1 MKGSKMNALM
11 AVVLLVMTQ
20 MVMLVYTKKVMN
32 QAKLPLFLCEAQFLV
47 SAALS
52 ALILIIRRPEKRDL
66 LTTLSAPPHLFKQ
79 TLIPLSICWTLGFV
93 LFNASAAL
101 MSPAHVNLVRC
112 GEPLAT
118 VVIGLLVM
126 GKKYRPQVLW
136 TLVPIV
142 GGVLV
147 ASSGGT
153 FGNSLS
159 MYGVLLACCSNA
171 SFCFRPFVLHKL
183 KLQTQGEPLDH
194 VLVFFTVTVIA
205 SFVVLPVCV
214 TFLEG
219 MALTKAFGGGHFSL
233 SFWGN
238 VLMSSISF
246 FCYQLTQLKIMS
258 LVDPLTFS
266 ILTPVVKAIMIVTCS
281 WYFGDSFGLLSAFG
295 VITTTGGGY
304 LFTRVVAATGGAESL
319 PQFQDRGV

>member
-1 MKGSKMNALM
+1 MKGSKMNALV

-20 MVMLVYTKKVMN
+20 MVMLVFTKKVMN
-32 QAKLPLFLCEAQFLV
+32 QAKLPLFLCEAQFVV

-52 ALILIIRRPEKRDL
+52 ALILIMRRPEKQDL
-66 LTTLSAPPHLFKQ
+66 LTTLSAPLNVFKQ
-79 TLIPLSICWTLGFV
+79 TLIPLSICWTFGFV

-118 VVIGLLVM
+118 VVLGSLVM
-126 GKKYRPQVLW
+126 GKQYHPQVLW

-142 GGVLV
+142 GGVLL

-153 FGNSLS
+153 FANSLS

-171 SFCFRPFVLHKL
+171 SFCFRPFVLHTL
-183 KLQTQGEPLDH
+183 KHRKQGEPLDD
-194 VLVFFTVTVIA
+194 VLVFFNVTVIA
-205 SFVVLPVCV
+205 SFIILPVCV
-214 TFLEG
+214 AFLEG
-219 MALTKAFGGGHFSL
+219 MALAKAFGGGQFSL

-238 VLMSSISF
+238 VWMSSISF
-246 FCYQLTQLKIMS
+246 FCYQFTQLKIMS

-281 WYFGDSFGLLSAFG
+281 WYFGDSFGLLSALG

-304 LFTRVVAATGGAESL
+304 LFTRVVATTGRAESL
-319 PQFQDRGV
+319 PRFR